1 VPRLLVLCRHPYH
14 LHRREAQAWLS
25 EQVETVLHRDELQV
39 ATLTQLRS
47 PSSQSSSGGDWLV
60 EFQLHTGASSMALS
74 RGGALAELVA
84 DLRLLG
90 MAPMV
95 ALADESEAVELRPR

>member
-14 LHRREAQAWLS
+14 LRRQDAQAWLTQ
-25 EQVETVLHRDELQV
+25 EVEAVLRRDDLPG
-39 ATLTQLRS
+39 ARLTRLGT
-47 PSSQSSSGGDWLV
+47 PSSQTSSSAGWLV
-60 EFQLHTGASSMALS
+60 EFDLETGAASTALA

-90 MAPMV
+90 MAPTV
-95 ALADESEAVELRPR
+95 IAPDDRSAVELRPS